1 MSDCRIM
8 LKVFYPYEYV
18 EDVFS
23 INYKVLRDKG
33 FKGLIFDIDNTLVP
47 HGADST
53 EQVDALFAKLNAMGF
68 TTLLLSNNNRQRIE
82 RFAANIDTLYI
93 EEASKPHP
101 ASYLKAVEKMRLNND
116 EVVVIGDQLFTDIF
130 GANRSHLPSIL
141 VKYIGFYKKEKKG
154 IRRNLEKKVLWL
166 YSHNKRYQHR
176 IF

>member
-1 MSDCRIM
+1 MNL
-8 LKVFYPYEYV
+8 LKCFYPYEYV

-23 INYKVLRDKG
+23 IDYQALRDKG
-33 FKGLIFDIDNTLVP
+33 VKGLIFDIDNTLVP

-53 EQVDALFAKLNAMGF
+53 EQVDALFAKLNSMGF

-82 RFAANIDTLYI
+82 RFATNISTLYI
-93 EEASKPHP
+93 EEAGKPHP
-101 ASYLKAVEKMRLNND
+101 ACYLKAVEMMRISKK

-130 GANRSHLPSIL
+130 GANRSGLPSIL

-154 IRRNLEKKVLWL
+154 IRRNLEKIVLWL
-166 YSHNKRYQHR
+166 YSHSRHYQHR

>member
-1 MSDCRIM
+1 MKC
-8 LKVFYPYEYV
+8 FYPYEYV

-23 INYKVLRDKG
+23 IDYESLHDKG

-47 HGADST
+47 HGADSN
-53 EQVDALFAKLNAMGF
+53 EQIDSLFEKLHALGF

-82 RFAANIDTLYI
+82 RFTANIDTLYI
-93 EEASKPHP
+93 EEAGKPQPQCYHQ
-101 ASYLKAVEKMRLNND
+101 AVKMMHLKND
-116 EVVVIGDQLFTDIF
+116 EVVVIGDQLFTDIY

-154 IRRNLEKKVLWL
+154 IRRNLEKIVLKL
-166 YSHNKRYQHR
+166 YSRSKCQHR